1 MARRRRGDSDL
12 MKVSF
17 HALGVSEATI
27 NTREGADVKK
37 EKEIQKVLRKLCSL
51 TTIVQLITKMYAVPA

>member
-1 MARRRRGDSDL
+1 MPR
-12 MKVSF
+12 
-17 HALGVSEATI
+17 GVSEATI
-27 NTREGADVKK
+27 NRREGADVKK